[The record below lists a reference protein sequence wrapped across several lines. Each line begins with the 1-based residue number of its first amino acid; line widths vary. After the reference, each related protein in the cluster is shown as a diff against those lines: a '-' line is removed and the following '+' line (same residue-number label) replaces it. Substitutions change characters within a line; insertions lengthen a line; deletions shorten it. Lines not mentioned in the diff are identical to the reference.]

1 MSNLTG
7 IKGKALGKIAKKAEV
22 QLMEQTKR
30 EQQMDRQPSDTDPL
44 GMWTGVPEDPFE
56 TPVQDADDL

>member
-1 MSNLTG
+1 
-7 IKGKALGKIAKKAEV
+7 LGKIAKKAEV